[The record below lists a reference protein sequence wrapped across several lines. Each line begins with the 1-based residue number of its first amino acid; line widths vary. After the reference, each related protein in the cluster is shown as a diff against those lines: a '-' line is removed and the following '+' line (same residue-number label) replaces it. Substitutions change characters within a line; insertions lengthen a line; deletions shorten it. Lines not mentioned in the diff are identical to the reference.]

1 MAAGKKGCLIFI
13 ILVGALIFF
22 FYPSVKSTHDQL
34 KTLDQG
40 VKASWTKLEGLLQ
53 RRMDLV
59 PNYIETIKFH
69 APHEEEIFGAVTKAH
84 LKAATALL
92 RPNKIAANNDL
103 TIALDQLQAVAE
115 RYPDIKADQNFIH
128 LRDELASIENSIAD
142 ECLQYNEAVKAY
154 NAYRE
159 GFPVDIMAVLS
170 GFGKAFPLDVP
181 AKSRDFPGSGS
192 EPSPSSSSDR

>member
-1 MAAGKKGCLIFI
+1 MAAGKKGCLICFVI
-13 ILVGALIFF
+13 VGAVILL
-22 FYPSVKSTHDQL
+22 FYPSVKKTRDQL
-34 KTLDQG
+34 ATLDQG
-40 VKASWTKLEGLLQ
+40 IKASWIKLEGLLQ

-69 APHEEEIFGAVTKAH
+69 APHEQEVFGAVTRAH

-103 TIALDQLQAVAE
+103 TIALAQLQAVTE
-115 RYPDIKADQNFIH
+115 RYPDLEADQNFVRLH
-128 LRDELASIENSIAD
+128 DELAGIENSIAD

-154 NAYRE
+154 SAYRAE
-159 GFPVDIMAVLS
+159 FPADIVAALS

-181 AKSRDFPGSGS
+181 GKAQGRPGSGA
-192 EPSPSSSSDR
+192 EPAPASSSDR

>member
-1 MAAGKKGCLIFI
+1 MAAGKKGCLIFFVI
-13 ILVGALIFF
+13 IGALVLLL
-22 FYPSVKSTHDQL
+22 YPSAKRTHDQL

-40 VKASWTKLEGLLQ
+40 IKAAWTKLEGLLQ

-59 PNYIETIKFH
+59 PNYLETVKLH
-69 APHEEEIFGAVTKAH
+69 APHEQEVFGAVTRAH

-115 RYPDIKADQNFIH
+115 RYPDVKADQSFIH
-128 LRDELASIENSIAD
+128 LRDELADIENGIAD
-142 ECLQYNEAVKAY
+142 ECLQYNEAVTAY
-154 NAYRE
+154 NACRQE
-159 GFPVDIMAVLS
+159 FPADIVAALS

-181 AKSRDFPGSGS
+181 GKAQALPGPGS
-192 EPSPSSSSDR
+192 EPAPPSFE